1 LEAFLRFCPQAH
13 QLRRL
18 VFQFRALLRWRRAGQ
33 LANWM
38 ERAIASGFQAVAQ
51 FAKILGRDRKAVEL
65 AIETPWS
72 NGPLEGQINRL
83 KAIKRQ
89 MYDRAGFELL
99 RARVLPW
106 VSRTSCN
113 LDRKSN

>member
-1 LEAFLRFCPQAH
+1 LQTHYSSGRIAALLLKVPPKLTAAQCRHLEAFLRFCPQAH

-18 VFQFRALLRWRRAGQ
+18 VCQFRALLRWRRAAK
-33 LANWM
+33 LTRWL
-38 ERAIASGFQAVAQ
+38 ERAIASGFHGVSQ
-51 FAKILGRDRKAVEL
+51 FAKTLSRDMRAVEL

-89 MYDRAGFELL
+89 M
-99 RARVLPW
+99 
-106 VSRTSCN
+106 
-113 LDRKSN
+113 